1 MLSYILAR
9 AADVNEANL
18 KFVLF
23 LSEVKE
29 NVGF

>member
-1 MLSYILAR
+1 MPSDILAR
-9 AADVNEANL
+9 AADANKTNL
-18 KFVLF
+18 NLVLF